1 MATLREHHDNV
12 VALERG
18 KTRRIVAQI
27 TKTQDENTAVLFHQA
42 NEIIGELV
50 SVATRNGIKAAA
62 EVAGGYSADEDA
74 PLIRKYG
81 LEQLVLH
88 KFNLVKGRLKALKK
102 K

>member
-1 MATLREHHDNV
+1 MTTSKEQHSNV
-12 VALERG
+12 VALERA
-18 KTRRIVAQI
+18 KTKRMVEQIVRV
-27 TKTQDENTAVLFHQA
+27 QDENTAVLFHRA
-42 NEIIGELV
+42 HEIIGELI

-62 EVAGGYSADEDA
+62 EVAGGYSADEDT